1 MPPLRFSIHLRFPL
15 IASQNVGLQAKI
27 LSQRTFTIFVVMAL
41 VTTVTTTPLTTLLY
55 PSWYQ
60 RKLESWKRGEIDWEG
75 NRLQPEGDSEEGS
88 IKKLQG
94 TQIRRLLLYLRLESL
109 PSLFTFITL
118 LGGDRSTTVTKIHRS
133 MANQPEVQKESSS
146 VVAKRPLQVHG
157 LRLLEL
163 TERTSSVMKVSEVDE
178 NTFRDPVV
186 NAFRTFAQLNN
197 VAASGGVAIVPES
210 SYAETITSKASE
222 MSSDLML
229 IPWSATGSMS
239 EGDHSLMSNTSSQDR
254 FSWGSH
260 SAFVEQALGQATCN
274 TAIFINRG
282 FGGPARQDLP
292 TLSRTVSGLSL
303 RSHHERP
310 INPIADRSHHIFFPF
325 FGGVDDR
332 VALRFV
338 MQLAQND
345 NITATIVHFITRSST
360 NTIDY
365 KTPEVRDDQNG
376 SSFTPSSVPVIN
388 HHASALNASQD
399 AAFLHTIRDSLP
411 SSLSTRVMF
420 TEITTDGPI
429 AACVRQAKEEVGQSL
444 KNAEDL
450 IVLGR
455 SIDTIHGLP
464 GAEAYVSGGSEIRKT
479 LGPIAELMINEG
491 VKASVMVV
499 QAAGVK
505 QAMGRML

>member
-1 MPPLRFSIHLRFPL
+1 MPPFKEYSRIPHLRFTL

-60 RKLESWKRGEIDWEG
+60 RKLESWKRGEIDWDG

-88 IKKLQG
+88 TIEKLQG

-118 LGGDRSTTVTKIHRS
+118 LGGDRSTTVTKVHRS
-133 MANQPEVQKESSS
+133 MADLPEVQKEPSSS
-146 VVAKRPLQVHG
+146 VITKRPLQVHG
-157 LRLLEL
+157 VRLLEL
-163 TERTSSVMKVSEVDE
+163 TERTSSVMKVSEADE

-197 VAASGGVAIVPES
+197 VAASGGVSIVPES

-222 MSSDLML
+222 MLSDLML
-229 IPWSATGSMS
+229 IPWSETGSMS
-239 EGDHSLMSNTSSQDR
+239 EGDHLLMSSTSSQDR

-260 SAFVEQALGQATCN
+260 SAFVEQALEQATCN

-282 FGGPARQDLP
+282 FGGPARQDPP
-292 TLSRTVSGLSL
+292 TLNRTTSGLSL
-303 RSHHERP
+303 RSHHDRP

-325 FGGVDDR
+325 FGGIDDR

-345 NITATIVHFITRSST
+345 NVTVTVVHFITQSSANT
-360 NTIDY
+360 NDF
-365 KTPEVRDDQNG
+365 KTPEVGGGIEHNG
-376 SSFTPSSVPVIN
+376 SSSTPSSVPVIS
-388 HHASALNASQD
+388 HDQD

-411 SSLSTRVMF
+411 SNLSTRVMF
-420 TEITTDGPI
+420 TEKIDGPI
-429 AACVRQAKEEVGQSL
+429 AACVRKAKKEVGQSP
-444 KNAEDL
+444 KNAGDL
-450 IVLGR
+450 VVLGR

-491 VKASVMVV
+491 VKASVIVV

-505 QAMGRML
+505 QALGLMM